1 MSRAISDE
9 AKEFE
14 GNNKSWLDFGVHKVQ
29 IMLVGSG
36 QTDSG
41 TDFIEF
47 VVVGPNEEEEKAR
60 LWLTDKSEPYTFA
73 TLKGIYTHCAPEA
86 KKEDA
91 RLELEKCKDYDEVVE
106 LFNKRCIGK
115 QIWFT
120 KYLDPKRTYINTAGE
135 TKRSVNT
142 NVYGY
147 EPKERPELMPN
158 GMSADDRDE
167 VHEVSDKDLDNVNKA
182 VGGGAAKEDASKG
195 IPDDWS

>member
-1 MSRAISDE
+1 MSRSISDE

-14 GNNKSWLDFGVHKVQ
+14 GNSKSYLDFGVHEVQ
-29 IMLVGSG
+29 IMLVESG

-41 TDFIEF
+41 TDYLEF
-47 VVVGPNEEEEKAR
+47 TVVGKNEEEERAR
-60 LWLTDKSEPYTFA
+60 LWLTDKSEKYTFA
-73 TLKGIYTHCAPEA
+73 TLKSIYTHCAPED
-86 KKEDA
+86 KKDSARDELDA
-91 RLELEKCKDYDEVVE
+91 CKDYDEVVE

-120 KYLDPKRTYINTAGE
+120 KYQDPERTYVNQAGE

-147 EPKERPELMPN
+147 EPKLREDLLPK
-158 GMSADDRDE
+158 RDT
-167 VHEVSDKDLDNVNKA
+167 VHEVSDQDIKNVGKTFPGAKKDV
-182 VGGGAAKEDASKG
+182 SKG